1 MSQHLVSTEWL
12 TQHLASPDIA
22 IIDASW
28 HLPTAKRDAK
38 AEFLEGHI
46 PGAQF
51 FDIDDLSDTAS
62 PLPHMLPSP

>member
-1 MSQHLVSTEWL
+1 MSDDIVSTEWL
-12 TQHLASPDIA
+12 DAHLGSPDIA

-38 AEFLEGHI
+38 AEFVAGHI

-51 FDIDDLSDTAS
+51 FDIDDHLGYGHQSAAHAAQS
-62 PLPHMLPSP
+62 